1 MIPESLKSSLKEK
14 VAAVDHP
21 REMVVDV
28 MFAIQEHYSHLT
40 DEGVEETARL
50 VDMSS
55 LEVEQLATFYTF
67 IYREPVG
74 KYVIHVCDSVVCWMN
89 GVETLKDYLVKKLGI
104 QDGETTPD
112 GLFTL
117 LPVCCV
123 GYCDRSPAILINKK
137 VYGNLTPEKIDEII
151 EKLKAEA
158 LKNAEVGMR
167 NAE

>member
-1 MIPESLKSSLKEK
+1 MLPDDLKNSLADKINRVE
-14 VAAVDHP
+14 HP

-28 MFAIQEHYSHLT
+28 IFAIQEHYGFLT

-50 VDMSS
+50 VGMSP

-89 GVETLKDYLVKKLGI
+89 GFETIKDYLSQKLGI
-104 QDGETTPD
+104 QDGETSSD

-137 VYGNLTPEKIDEII
+137 VYGNLTTAKIDEIL
-151 EKLKAEA
+151 EKLKAA
-158 LKNAEVGMR
+158 VKDPVL
-167 NAE
+167 

>member
-1 MIPESLKSSLKEK
+1 MLPEDLKNLLKTK
-14 VAAVDHP
+14 IAAVEHP

-28 MFAIQEHYSHLT
+28 MFAIQAHYGHLT
-40 DEGVEETARL
+40 DEGVEETAQL
-50 VDMSS
+50 VSMSA

-89 GVETLKDYLVKKLGI
+89 GFETIKDYLSEKLGI
-104 QDGETTPD
+104 GDGETTPD

-137 VYGNLTPEKIDEII
+137 VYGNLTTEKIDGII
-151 EKLKAEA
+151 EEL
-158 LKNAEVGMR
+158 R
-167 NAE
+167 D

>member
-1 MIPESLKSSLKEK
+1 MLPEDLKNSLKAK

-28 MFAIQEHYSHLT
+28 IFAIQEHYGYLT

-50 VDMSS
+50 VGMSP

-67 IYREPVG
+67 IFREPVG

-89 GVETLKDYLVKKLGI
+89 GFESIKAHLSEKLGI
-104 QDGETTPD
+104 QDGETTTD

-137 VYGNLTPEKIDEII
+137 VYGNLTTGKIDKII
-151 EKLKAEA
+151 E
-158 LKNAEVGMR
+158 GFR
-167 NAE
+167 NSGI

>member
-1 MIPESLKSSLKEK
+1 MLPQDLNNKLKAK

-28 MFAIQEHYSHLT
+28 MFAIQEHYGYLT

-50 VDMSS
+50 VGMSP

-67 IYREPVG
+67 VYREPVG

-89 GVETLKDYLVKKLGI
+89 GFESIRDYLSGKLGI
-104 QDGETTPD
+104 QDGETTAD

-137 VYGNLTPEKIDEII
+137 VYGNLTTEKIDDIFEN
-151 EKLKAEA
+151 LKAEM
-158 LKNAEVGMR
+158 KD
-167 NAE
+167 